1 MAVPGNFGNNALGG
15 APVAE
20 TVSSLPSRL
29 RIHFYFVLPVCT
41 VEKIAIRLPRYLP
54 LLGYTCRG
62 PMRRSGKREIEV
74 KLRVKD
80 PRKIRG
86 LLRRIGAVPLG
97 TVLESNILYDTP
109 QETFRRAGR
118 LLRLRIE
125 TPAGNRAPNR
135 SPRNRRLG
143 GQCRGVLTYKA
154 PIRGSHR
161 GRAGRRYKE
170 RQEIEVELKAP
181 GNLKPILEFLG
192 LRPGFRYEKFRTNY
206 RLPPL
211 KSLLLDLDE
220 TPIGVFLELEGS
232 KAAIDRAARRLGYS
246 PADYLT
252 STYWE
257 LFQTERPRR
266 HRSSRDMIFS
276 KATI

>member
-1 MAVPGNFGNNALGG
+1 
-15 APVAE
+15 
-20 TVSSLPSRL
+20 
-29 RIHFYFVLPVCT
+29 
-41 VEKIAIRLPRYLP
+41 
-54 LLGYTCRG
+54 
-62 PMRRSGKREIEV
+62 MRRSGKREIEV

-97 TVLESNILYDTP
+97 TVFESNILYDTP

-118 LLRLRIE
+118 LLRVRVE
-125 TPAGNRAPNR
+125 TPARNRALNR

-143 GQCRGVLTYKA
+143 GECRAVLTYKA
-154 PIRGSHR
+154 PIRGNHR
-161 GRAGRRYKE
+161 RRASRRYKE
-170 RQEIEVELKAP
+170 RQEIEVELKPAR
-181 GNLKPILEFLG
+181 NLKPILEFLG
-192 LRPGFRYEKFRTNY
+192 LRQGFRYEKFRTNY

-232 KAAIDRAARRLGYS
+232 KAAIDRAARQLGYS
-246 PADYLT
+246 PADYVN

-257 LFQTERPRR
+257 LFQTERPRH
-266 HRSSRDMIFS
+266 HRSSRDMIFP